1 MKECELIKGGH
12 TFGLLAV
19 ITTRQD
25 NPHKEELQNNIS
37 PISEEDATIS
47 QVQNN
52 ISPISG
58 IDLVDQKNSYI
69 GTASRVMLASG
80 NVAICCR

>member
-1 MKECELIKGGH
+1 MGS
-12 TFGLLAV
+12 LLSVAV

-52 ISPISG
+52 ISPISEEDAT
-58 IDLVDQKNSYI
+58 ISKVQNEAEYTVEPRS
-69 GTASRVMLASG
+69 SM
-80 NVAICCR
+80 

>member
-1 MKECELIKGGH
+1 MKECELIIGGH

-19 ITTRQD
+19 INTRQD
-25 NPHKEELQNNIS
+25 NPHKEELQKNIS

-52 ISPISG
+52 ISPISEE
-58 IDLVDQKNSYI
+58 DATDH
-69 GTASRVMLASG
+69 
-80 NVAICCR
+80 

>member
-25 NPHKEELQNNIS
+25 NPYKEELQNNIS

-52 ISPISG
+52 ISPISEEDAT
-58 IDLVDQKNSYI
+58 ISKVQNEAEYTVEPRS
-69 GTASRVMLASG
+69 SM
-80 NVAICCR
+80 